1 MKDLDHPDHS
11 LGSEDTWGGRG
22 QVRFVFGPRSELL
35 LSGDHLR
42 YEGVPLPYAKPI
54 AAKPGYTFESPASL
68 WQVRASH
75 LASGTNIQQGVSAKL
90 TAQLN
95 RTTTVTS
102 LAAYRRSNYHVF
114 FDADGTQLSEQTVDV
129 PDVQRQISEELTLMR
144 RTPRLTWIGGAFFF
158 EEHNEGRVEVT
169 RYPAVQIRPFA
180 AIGTNAWALF
190 GQATYSLTRRVSVT
204 GGTRYTDERK
214 AIDST
219 GGTYLI
225 GTDTLFDTASFYQY
239 VDRVS
244 FNGWTPKVSVQA
256 QASPNTLVYLSA
268 ARGFKSGG
276 FNPAAPRAGL
286 AFNPEFAW
294 SYETGVKHS
303 MAGGRVTANTAV
315 FYTDYRDLQVQSF
328 VRVGVPDITNAA
340 AAVIRGVEVEVGTAA
355 RPGLR
360 LSGHFSWLDASYD
373 HFLAVLPG
381 GATRPVEGN
390 RLNNAPEWSGA
401 GSAVYQF
408 PTRRAGT
415 ASLRGDLSWQSQ
427 VFFTPVNDAI
437 ETQRAYGL
445 VHLRAAFEPTSRR
458 WEMAL
463 YVRNTGNQA
472 YIVGTGNAAVTAF
485 TARPGEPRSW
495 GTQFTLRR

>member
-1 MKDLDHPDHS
+1 M
-11 LGSEDTWGGRG
+11 
-22 QVRFVFGPRSELL
+22 
-35 LSGDHLR
+35 
-42 YEGVPLPYAKPI
+42 
-54 AAKPGYTFESPASL
+54 
-68 WQVRASH
+68 
-75 LASGTNIQQGVSAKL
+75 
-90 TAQLN
+90 
-95 RTTTVTS
+95 
-102 LAAYRRSNYHVF
+102 
-114 FDADGTQLSEQTVDV
+114 
-129 PDVQRQISEELTLMR
+129 
-144 RTPRLTWIGGAFFF
+144 
-158 EEHNEGRVEVT
+158 
-169 RYPAVQIRPFA
+169 
-180 AIGTNAWALF
+180 
-190 GQATYSLTRRVSVT
+190 
-204 GGTRYTDERK
+204 
-214 AIDST
+214 
-219 GGTYLI
+219 
-225 GTDTLFDTASFYQY
+225 
-239 VDRVS
+239 
-244 FNGWTPKVSVQA
+244 
-256 QASPNTLVYLSA
+256 YLSA

-328 VRVGVPDITNAA
+328 VRFGVPDITNAA
-340 AAVIRGVEVEVGTAA
+340 AAVIRGVEVEVGTAV